1 MKNILTFDIED
12 NFTHA
17 ELSNPE
23 DWGKYEKQVVENTR
37 RILTLLARYNIQATF
52 FVLAKVAE
60 RRPEVVKM
68 IMSKGHEIASHGYIH
83 ERVQVLGRNGFQEDV
98 LRSKRVIEALT
109 GQPVQGFRAMAFSI
123 NTETAWAIDILKDQG
138 FLYDSSIL
146 STCFKRQFDGF
157 ENYFSDSFFEVS
169 PSAFSI
175 AGRDL
180 AFGGG
185 IFFRTAPYNLIR
197 SLIKRE
203 NKAGRP
209 VVIYAHA
216 WEFNKDQPKRNVSP
230 LQSLSQ
236 SPLTFTTPHRIECL
250 LKEFTFNSIENCL
263 ETAK

>member
-1 MKNILTFDIED
+1 MTGLKTIFLILM
-12 NFTHA
+12 N
-17 ELSNPE
+17 
-23 DWGKYEKQVVENTR
+23 
-37 RILTLLARYNIQATF
+37 
-52 FVLAKVAE
+52 
-60 RRPEVVKM
+60 
-68 IMSKGHEIASHGYIH
+68 
-83 ERVQVLGRNGFQEDV
+83 
-98 LRSKRVIEALT
+98 
-109 GQPVQGFRAMAFSI
+109 
-123 NTETAWAIDILKDQG
+123 
-138 FLYDSSIL
+138 
-146 STCFKRQFDGF
+146 
-157 ENYFSDSFFEVS
+157 SDSFFEVS

-180 AFGGG
+180 TFGGG

-236 SPLTFTTPHRIECL
+236 SPLTFTTPNRIECL